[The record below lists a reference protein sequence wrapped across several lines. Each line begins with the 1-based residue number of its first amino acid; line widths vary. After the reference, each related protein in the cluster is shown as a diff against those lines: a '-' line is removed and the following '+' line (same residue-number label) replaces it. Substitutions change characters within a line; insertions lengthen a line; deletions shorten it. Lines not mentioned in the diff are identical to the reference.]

1 MLNVIKILALLVF
14 LDAGTKEKT
23 FVVDYVDM
31 IEINHKY
38 FRSSDSGEIKKQ
50 FIQVI
55 FWEYRKNVLLP
66 EIKEGELTGNWYQGS
81 DYVVIDYF
89 TLHNNNYGLNKTSGI
104 SPYLYKDKWY
114 THYYDQSD
122 KCERVVISKQIK
134 RTQTMYDPEVLNA
147 RIVETSS
154 RKELTKPDR
163 RAIIKKIPK
172 EIERLL
178 DMEIQI
184 RQGGD

>member
-1 MLNVIKILALLVF
+1 MLMWFMVPVQKRGQKFFAPKDL
-14 LDAGTKEKT
+14 
-23 FVVDYVDM
+23 
-31 IEINHKY
+31 
-38 FRSSDSGEIKKQ
+38 RSSITQGHKWRTLFLKREIKD
-50 FIQVI
+50 
-55 FWEYRKNVLLP
+55 
-66 EIKEGELTGNWYQGS
+66 GELTGNWYQGS

-104 SPYLYKDKWY
+104 APYLYRDKWY

-163 RAIIKKIPK
+163 YVRIKKVPQ
-172 EIERLL
+172 EIIDLIDRPVEVKDDQRLR
-178 DMEIQI
+178 I
-184 RQGGD
+184 RT

>member
-1 MLNVIKILALLVF
+1 MLNVVKILTLIVF

-38 FRSSDSGEIKKQ
+38 FRDSDSGEIKKQ
-50 FIQVI
+50 FTQVI

-89 TLHNNNYGLNKTSGI
+89 TFNNQNYGLNKINGI
-104 SPYLYKDKWY
+104 APYLYRDRWY

-122 KCERVVISKQIK
+122 KCERIVISKQIK
-134 RTQTMYDPEVLNA
+134 RTQTMHDPEVLNA
-147 RIVETSS
+147 RIVQPDS

-163 RAIIKKIPK
+163 HSKIRKIPK

-178 DMEIQI
+178 DMEIQV
-184 RQGGD
+184 R

>member
-1 MLNVIKILALLVF
+1 MKFLALLLF
-14 LDAGTKEKT
+14 LLPFDSGIKEKIV
-23 FVVDYVDM
+23 VVDYVDM
-31 IEINHKY
+31 VEINHKY
-38 FRSSDSGEIKKQ
+38 FADSDSGEVLKE
-50 FIQVI
+50 FSQVI
-55 FWEYRKNVLLP
+55 FCEYRKNVLLP

-89 TLHNNNYGLNKTSGI
+89 TFNDQNYGLNKVNGI
-104 SPYLYKDKWY
+104 APYLYRDRWY

-134 RTQTMYDPEVLNA
+134 RTQTMHDPEVLNA
-147 RIVETSS
+147 RIVQASS

-163 RAIIKKIPK
+163 HSKIRKIPK

-178 DMEIQI
+178 DMNIEVR
-184 RQGGD
+184 RQ

>member
-1 MLNVIKILALLVF
+1 MKSLILLLCMFFGSGVE
-14 LDAGTKEKT
+14 EKLV
-23 FVVDYVDM
+23 VVDHVDL

-38 FRSSDSGEIKKQ
+38 YHSYEKDIPQVKKQ

-89 TLHNNNYGLNKTSGI
+89 TFNNQNYGLNKINGI
-104 SPYLYKDKWY
+104 APYLYKDRWY

-122 KCERVVISKQIK
+122 KCERIVISKQIK

-147 RIVETSS
+147 RIVQTDS

-163 RAIIKKIPK
+163 HSKIRKIPK

-178 DMEIQI
+178 DMNIEIRGQ
-184 RQGGD
+184 